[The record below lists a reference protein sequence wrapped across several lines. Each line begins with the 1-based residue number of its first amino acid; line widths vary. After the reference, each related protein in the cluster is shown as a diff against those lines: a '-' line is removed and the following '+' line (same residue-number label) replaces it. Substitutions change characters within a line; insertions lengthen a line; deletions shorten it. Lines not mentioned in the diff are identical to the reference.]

1 MARSRAA
8 APSRRNE
15 RYRSSPVVWCHFG
28 CFRWWMGLGGQV
40 ELGAGG
46 FCVVA
51 EGVETEEQATFLRA
65 ASCDK
70 AQGFLFG
77 HPQPREQLPV

>member
-1 MARSRAA
+1 
-8 APSRRNE
+8 
-15 RYRSSPVVWCHFG
+15 
-28 CFRWWMGLGGQV
+28 MGKRL
-40 ELGAGG
+40 A
-46 FCVVA
+46 FTVVA